1 MGRID
6 EIGGEGLFVGETL
19 DKINSN
25 PI

>member
-1 MGRID
+1 MID
-6 EIGGEGLFVGETL
+6 EIGGEGFFVGETL